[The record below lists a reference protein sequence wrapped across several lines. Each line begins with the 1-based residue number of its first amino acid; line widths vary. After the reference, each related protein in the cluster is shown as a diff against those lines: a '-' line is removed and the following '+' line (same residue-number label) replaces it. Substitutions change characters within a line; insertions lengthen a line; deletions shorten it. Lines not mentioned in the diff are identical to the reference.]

1 MERENSLNPDS
12 EHLTMSQDR
21 PQRAARDLSRRTPR
35 PSADAA
41 AQQMDHLVQQL
52 TTLIAER
59 EGRMDRAALLDPI
72 ADPGAAAKPG
82 LLSRLFK
89 S

>member
-1 MERENSLNPDS
+1 MSAKLGTEQVTL
-12 EHLTMSQDR
+12 SQDR
-21 PQRAARDLSRRTPR
+21 PQRAARDLAKRTPR

-41 AQQMDHLVQQL
+41 ALQMDHLVQQL

-59 EGRMDRAALLDPI
+59 EGGMDRSACLG
-72 ADPGAAAKPG
+72 ADGQTDTAGNPG